1 MYALQIFLYCTCA
14 IASGVMFLAW
24 RRLRSEQKKKVW
36 RFYGWYAALACIG
49 SVFGIAA
56 ECLGIKY
63 ERSIALSS
71 AAQNVSERFASEAE
85 VSVWSSVV
93 IVPDAFQICFV
104 NVALLIVL
112 DRLVN
117 VAFSTSTGLNA
128 RLVLAERVVMGIV
141 ICLSVLSIC
150 FSAASAYYFRQCIS
164 PLNNAAAAIL
174 ANDFKSSAEY
184 NDTFR
189 MWKLLA
195 NKTHSA
201 QLISTTAAILFVL
214 VTFVAV
220 VLVCSR
226 RIREINKREIVGSSA
241 RQKAMFASVTV
252 LDLPADSADLSDSNS
267 SDLSPTLEPPR
278 ISERT
283 AQLVENL
290 KSVHRQILATVA
302 VVFVAL
308 LCMAIFQTFYASATF
323 NDIRFTSDT
332 VSFCDP
338 KATTNSLFGNWMLLN
353 PEFFILGVY
362 MPPPFAMLVALWGM
376 TSKLMLKMIKSH
388 RDGDTR

>member
-1 MYALQIFLYCTCA
+1 MCAVQIFLFCSCA

-24 RRLRSEQKKKVW
+24 LRLRSEQKKKVW
-36 RFYGWYAALACIG
+36 KFYGWYAALACIG
-49 SVFGIAA
+49 SLFGVATG
-56 ECLGIKY
+56 CLGIKY
-63 ERSIALSS
+63 ERSIVFSS
-71 AAQNVSERFASEAE
+71 ATQNVSERFITEAE
-85 VSVWSSVV
+85 VSLWASVV
-93 IVPDAFQICFV
+93 IVPDAFVICFV
-104 NVALLIVL
+104 YVALLIVL

-117 VAFSTSTGLNA
+117 VAFATSTGLNA

-164 PLNNAAAAIL
+164 PLNNAAAAML
-174 ANDFKSSAEY
+174 AHDVKSSAEY
-184 NDTFR
+184 NDEFR

-195 NKTHSA
+195 NKAHSA
-201 QLISTTAAILFVL
+201 QLFSKTSAILFVL

-226 RIREINKREIVGSSA
+226 RIRDINKREMAASSA
-241 RQKAMFASVTV
+241 RQKARFSSVLT
-252 LDLPADSADLSDSNS
+252 LPADSAEISDGSS
-267 SDLSPTLEPPR
+267 SDLSSMELPR
-278 ISERT
+278 VSEHT

-290 KSVHRQILATVA
+290 DMVHRQILVTVA
-302 VVFVAL
+302 VVFVSL
-308 LCMAIFQTFYASATF
+308 ICMAIFQTFYASATF
-323 NDIRFTSDT
+323 NDIRFTSAT

-353 PEFFILGVY
+353 PEFFVLGGY

-388 RDGDTR
+388 RGVDTR

>member
-1 MYALQIFLYCTCA
+1 
-14 IASGVMFLAW
+14 MFLAW

-164 PLNNAAAAIL
+164 PLNNAAAAML
-174 ANDFKSSAEY
+174 AGDVKSSAEY
-184 NDTFR
+184 NDEFR

-201 QLISTTAAILFVL
+201 QLFSKTSAILFVL

-220 VLVCSR
+220 VLFCSR
-226 RIREINKREIVGSSA
+226 RIRDINKRELAASSA
-241 RQKAMFASVTV
+241 RQKARFSSVLT
-252 LDLPADSADLSDSNS
+252 LRADSAEISDGSS
-267 SDLSPTLEPPR
+267 SDLSSMELPR
-278 ISERT
+278 NPRMS
-283 AQLVENL
+283 ENL
-290 KSVHRQILATVA
+290 DVVHRQ
-302 VVFVAL
+302 
-308 LCMAIFQTFYASATF
+308 S
-323 NDIRFTSDT
+323 
-332 VSFCDP
+332 
-338 KATTNSLFGNWMLLN
+338 
-353 PEFFILGVY
+353 
-362 MPPPFAMLVALWGM
+362 
-376 TSKLMLKMIKSH
+376 
-388 RDGDTR
+388 

>member
-1 MYALQIFLYCTCA
+1 MYAVQILLFCTCA

-49 SVFGIAA
+49 SVFGIAS

-71 AAQNVSERFASEAE
+71 ASQNVSERFASEAE
-85 VSVWSSVV
+85 VSLWSSVV

-117 VAFSTSTGLNA
+117 VAFATSTGLNA
-128 RLVLAERVVMGIV
+128 RLVLAERAVMGIV
-141 ICLSVLSIC
+141 TCLSVLSIC
-150 FSAASAYYFRQCIS
+150 FSAASAHYFRQCIA

-184 NDTFR
+184 NDSFR

-201 QLISTTAAILFVL
+201 QLFSTTAAILFVL
-214 VTFVAV
+214 VTLVAV

-226 RIREINKREIVGSSA
+226 RIREIYKREVAGSSA
-241 RQKAMFASVTV
+241 RQKARFSSVV
-252 LDLPADSADLSDSNS
+252 DLPADSAELCD
-267 SDLSPTLEPPR
+267 SDLSSTLETPR
-278 ISERT
+278 VSEHT

-308 LCMAIFQTFYASATF
+308 ICMAIFQTFYASATF
-323 NDIRFTSDT
+323 NDIRFTIET

-353 PEFFILGVY
+353 PEFFILGGY
-362 MPPPFAMLVALWGM
+362 MPPPVAMLVALWGM
-376 TSKLMLKMIKSH
+376 TSKLMLKMIKSR